1 MCVCVRVRE
10 NEVHREIER
19 EEGREEG
26 GNSGNRIGL
35 AQLFHVNAK

>member
-26 GNSGNRIGL
+26 GNSDNRIGL